1 MNPEDNSSNN
11 NTAPSNGADN
21 NTPPDRQSGPADRPA
36 RAPRRQS
43 NGGNSRSQGGEGRGR
58 GGAGNGGQRQNGG
71 GGSRSQGGN
80 GGGQRSG
87 GSGGGGASRGA
98 AVRAQKRSQM
108 DAQKIA
114 NQYQSANVEGQPR
127 RANVV
132 DDRPRLKIIG
142 LGGMDGGGSKN
153 MILVE
158 YINDAV
164 ILDCGNDLGVDL
176 PGINYGIADTAY
188 MEQISHKLRAYIITH
203 GHLDHIGGLPHIVPK
218 FPAPIYGSKFTIGR
232 VEEIFENFGL
242 PMPDGFELKT
252 VTMNEDTH
260 EKLKVGEFFVELVR
274 ITHSIP
280 GSTCIVLDTP
290 VGRIINTGDFR
301 FDPNPLDH
309 EKSDYD
315 RLTELGNEGVLAL
328 LSESTTVER
337 LGRTPSESTIEQSF
351 VDIINNAPGRVF
363 VGLFSTNMNRVQM
376 IVNAAVHHNRKVA
389 MDGRSMVSTL
399 EMAIRHGFMKVPKGT
414 FVPIASVPT
423 MKDTE
428 VVVVCT
434 GSQGEPSS
442 AMQRMANGEHRHIK
456 LKEQDTVVLSSTP
469 IPESGNDAL
478 VGQMVDGLNMK
489 GVHVFEHRYHEL
501 DGVGPLHVSGHASRD
516 EYADMITMTK
526 PKFFIPIYGSYTKKQ
541 RHIDIAIEQGIPRAN
556 TINAGN
562 GEVIALTADKMVSD
576 GEVPNGTILVD
587 QTGAIVS
594 NVVIKD
600 RVLLSEEGLVAI
612 VLTVDKKNG
621 NLMTSPDIISRG
633 FIYMRDNEDMMNG
646 LRIELKR
653 AVQQRFKRVDLDR
666 FKAEIKDHVTHYLFE
681 HTQRSPIIIPVVNV
695 IGGSGQRGNGGSAEG
710 GKQQQ
715 DGSKNAGNTPAP
727 RQKTPEEVA
736 AEQQQRFNEM
746 RARLL
751 TQDARVD

>member
-1 MNPEDNSSNN
+1 MQPNKDNRNK
-11 NTAPSNGADN
+11 P
-21 NTPPDRQSGPADRPA
+21 
-36 RAPRRQS
+36 
-43 NGGNSRSQGGEGRGR
+43 
-58 GGAGNGGQRQNGG
+58 RQN
-71 GGSRSQGGN
+71 SQRGGN
-80 GGGQRSG
+80 GQPNGRQKPSL
-87 GSGGGGASRGA
+87 STSRGQ

-108 DAQKIA
+108 DAQRIVAQYATA
-114 NQYQSANVEGQPR
+114 NATSGRER
-127 RANVV
+127 RANVI
-132 DDRPRLKIIG
+132 DESPRLKIIG

-158 YINDAV
+158 YQNDAV
-164 ILDCGNDLGVDL
+164 VMDCGNDLGVDL
-176 PGINYGIADTAY
+176 PGINYAIADTSY
-188 MEQISHKLRAYIITH
+188 LESIKHKLRAYLITH

-260 EKLKVGEFFVELVR
+260 ERLKVGPFFVELVR

-309 EKSDYD
+309 ERSDIE
-315 RLTELGNEGVLAL
+315 RLQELGREGVLAL

-337 LGRTPSESTIEQSF
+337 MGRTPSESTIEQSF
-351 VDIINNAPGRVF
+351 IDIMDQAPGRIF

-376 IVNAAVHHNRKVA
+376 IVNAAVHHNKKVA

-399 EMAIRHGFMKVPKGT
+399 EMAVRHGFMKIPKGT
-414 FVPIASVPT
+414 FVPIANVPA
-423 MKDTE
+423 MKDQD

-442 AMQRMANGEHRHIK
+442 ALQRMASGDHKHIK
-456 LKEQDTVVLSSTP
+456 LKEQDTVILSSTP

-478 VGQMVDGLNMK
+478 VGSMVDGLTKK
-489 GVHVFEHRYHEL
+489 GVHVFEARNHEL

-516 EYADMITMTK
+516 EFADMIQLTR
-526 PKFFIPIYGSYTKKQ
+526 PRFFIPIYGAYRVKQ
-541 RHIDIAIEQGIPRAN
+541 RHVELAVEQGMPRAN
-556 TINAGN
+556 CVNADN
-562 GEVIALTADKMVSD
+562 GQVIALTRDKMELA
-576 GEVPNGTILVD
+576 GEVPHGAVLVD

-594 NVVIKD
+594 SVVVKD
-600 RVLLSEEGLVAI
+600 RVLLAEEGLVAV
-612 VLTVDKKNG
+612 VLTVDKKAG
-621 NLMTSPDIISRG
+621 NLLTSPDIISRG
-633 FIYMRDNEDMMNG
+633 FIYMREQEEIMNG
-646 LRIELKR
+646 LRQELRR

-666 FKAEIKDHVTHYLFE
+666 FKAELKDHVTHFLFE
-681 HTQRSPIIIPVVNV
+681 HTQRSPIVIPVVNV
-695 IGGSGQRGNGGSAEG
+695 IGGKGEVKTSSNGVR
-710 GKQQQ
+710 
-715 DGSKNAGNTPAP
+715 T
-727 RQKTPEEVA
+727 KTSEDIA
-736 AEQQQRFNEM
+736 HEQEKRFQEM
-746 RARLL
+746 RERLL